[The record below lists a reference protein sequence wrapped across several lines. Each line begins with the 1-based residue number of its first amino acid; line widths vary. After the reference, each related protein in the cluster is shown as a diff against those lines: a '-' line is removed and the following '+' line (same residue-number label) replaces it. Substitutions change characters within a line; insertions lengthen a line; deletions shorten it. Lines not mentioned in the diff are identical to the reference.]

1 MRDAIRHFV
10 AEFVGIF
17 ALVFVG
23 GAAIIL
29 SQANDADIGLLE
41 IAIAHGLALAI
52 MVSATMRVSGHLNP
66 AVTFAFLAA
75 RRIEPIMAG
84 LYIIAQIAGAIVA
97 AYVLS
102 ATFPEPL
109 VDAARV
115 GGQSI
120 ALTVSGPQA
129 WTLEAIATFFLV
141 FVVFG
146 TAVDPEAP
154 KVGGFAIGLTL
165 TASILAIGPLTGG
178 SLNPARSLGP
188 AIVSGI
194 YEAQLIYWTAPV
206 VGGIVAGILY
216 DLLFLRRR
224 PDPIDHGAIRP
235 TTDEPLPVATRR
247 KGSASG

>member
-17 ALVFVG
+17 ALVFIGG
-23 GAAIIL
+23 GALVL
-29 SQANDADIGLLE
+29 SQAADSGIGLVE
-41 IAIAHGLALAI
+41 IALAHGLALAI

-84 LYIIAQIAGAIVA
+84 VYIIAQITGAIVA
-97 AYVLS
+97 AWAISGL
-102 ATFPEPL
+102 FPEPL

-115 GGQSI
+115 GGQSV
-120 ALTVSGPQA
+120 ALGISGTQA
-129 WTLEAIATFFLV
+129 WMLEAIATFFLV

-154 KVGGFAIGLTL
+154 PVGGFAIGLTL
-165 TASILAIGPLTGG
+165 TAAILAIGPLTGG

-188 AIVSGI
+188 AVVSGI
-194 YEAQLIYWTAPV
+194 WEAQIIYWTAPV
-206 VGGIVAGILY
+206 AGGIVAGLLY

-224 PDPIDHGAIRP
+224 PDPIDHGAVRP
-235 TTDEPLPVATRR
+235 TTDEPTRR
-247 KGSASG
+247 V